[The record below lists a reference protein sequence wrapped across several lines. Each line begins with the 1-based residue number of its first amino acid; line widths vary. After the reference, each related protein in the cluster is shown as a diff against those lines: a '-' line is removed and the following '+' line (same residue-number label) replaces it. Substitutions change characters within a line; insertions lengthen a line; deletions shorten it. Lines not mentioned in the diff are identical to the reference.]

1 MKMKKEKES
10 MRQTILFV
18 LFLSMVMNASF
29 IYELSQQLKELII
42 VIAKILITLLFF
54 LLSYPKKP
62 KLPQKILFYM
72 IFLDRFLELIMLI
85 LIRIP
90 NGFFLATHLC
100 YSIEISNDIKWSKE
114 TLAINLIGKLGLIL

>member
-29 IYELSQQLKELII
+29 IYELSEQLKELII

-54 LLSYPKKP
+54 LLSYPKK
-62 KLPQKILFYM
+62 
-72 IFLDRFLELIMLI
+72 
-85 LIRIP
+85 
-90 NGFFLATHLC
+90 
-100 YSIEISNDIKWSKE
+100 
-114 TLAINLIGKLGLIL
+114 